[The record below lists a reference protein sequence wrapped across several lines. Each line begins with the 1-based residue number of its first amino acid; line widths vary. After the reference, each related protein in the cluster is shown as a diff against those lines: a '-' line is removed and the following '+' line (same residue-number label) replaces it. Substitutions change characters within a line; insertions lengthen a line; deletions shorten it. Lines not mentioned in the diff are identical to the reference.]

1 MPFTRGDER
10 TGLDAALYLAVLASL
25 VVALVLPSATDGRVA
40 TAAIIPVI
48 VGLVVL
54 GLRDKV
60 FFLAARGEQYVPALI
75 FFAFFPFV
83 DMIVAAK
90 LLIVIVWCGAA
101 FSKFGRHF
109 ANVIPPMVSNTPWL
123 TVKRIKRLHYRS
135 FPEDLRPSERAVGLA
150 HIGGTLVEFVTPL
163 VLLFSHNHTVTV
175 AAVVLMLGF
184 HAFIISTFPLAVP
197 LEWNALFMYIAAFL
211 FLGYPN
217 QSGYGLENMDPLLL
231 ILTVGGLV
239 FFPVLG
245 NLRPDLVSFLPSMRQ
260 YAGNWATGLWAL
272 APGAE
277 GKLDTNIVKAAKMQK
292 RQLTDIYGEREAE
305 VVMQQILGWRALH
318 SQGRGLNSVMM
329 NHLGDDIDTYTLREG
344 EFCCNAIVGFNFG
357 DGHLHDRRMI
367 EAVQKR
373 CRFAPGELIVVWA
386 ESEALGSGRQKYLVI
401 DAAVGVVECGSW
413 AVKDAV
419 SEQPWL
425 PNGPIPT
432 EISARRP
439 GYERVSRRPQ
449 LAEKVL
455 VTV

>member
-10 TGLDAALYLAVLASL
+10 TGLDAALYLAVSASL
-25 VVALVLPSATDGRVA
+25 VVALVLPGHTHGIPRVA
-40 TAAIIPVI
+40 PPPSIIPVI

-211 FLGYPN
+211 FLGYPT
-217 QSGYGLENMDPLLL
+217 QSGYGLENMDPISADPDRRRTAVLPCARQPPSGPRVVSPLDA
-231 ILTVGGLV
+231 TVRRQ
-239 FFPVLG
+239 LG
-245 NLRPDLVSFLPSMRQ
+245 NRPMG
-260 YAGNWATGLWAL
+260 AG
-272 APGAE
+272 
-277 GKLDTNIVKAAKMQK
+277 
-292 RQLTDIYGEREAE
+292 
-305 VVMQQILGWRALH
+305 
-318 SQGRGLNSVMM
+318 S
-329 NHLGDDIDTYTLREG
+329 
-344 EFCCNAIVGFNFG
+344 
-357 DGHLHDRRMI
+357 
-367 EAVQKR
+367 R
-373 CRFAPGELIVVWA
+373 CRGKARHEHRQG
-386 ESEALGSGRQKYLVI
+386 SE
-401 DAAVGVVECGSW
+401 DAKASTHRHLW
-413 AVKDAV
+413 
-419 SEQPWL
+419 
-425 PNGPIPT
+425 
-432 EISARRP
+432 
-439 GYERVSRRPQ
+439 
-449 LAEKVL
+449 
-455 VTV
+455 